1 MEIWRELL
9 KRVVLVESM
18 KTNQPYTFPKLI
30 LTPPKQ
36 LTRNSSNFTNKPPLL
51 LPRRS
56 NIYEGS
62 GFKIKP
68 EY

>member
-51 LPRRS
+51 LPRGS
-56 NIYEGS
+56 NIYKGS